1 MFEVR
6 PFVKMDFEY
15 VQAIY
20 QQGIDTGLATFQTE
34 VKSWQDWDK
43 SFTHHC
49 RLVIV
54 NETNRV
60 CGWAALSPVS
70 SRCCY
75 AGVAEVTVYMASDAR
90 GYGGGEQ
97 LLNALVSCSEKQGIW
112 TLKAGIFEQNL
123 ASIALHR
130 KCGFKVLGTQERL
143 GKLHNNWINVVA
155 MERRSDVVGI
165 D

>member
-6 PFVKMDFEY
+6 PFVKMDFEC

-20 QQGIDTGLATFQTE
+20 QQGIDSGLATFQTE
-34 VKSWQDWDK
+34 VKSWQEWDE
-43 SFTHHC
+43 SFVHSC

-54 NETNRV
+54 NESNRV

-90 GYGGGEQ
+90 GFGGGKQ
-97 LLNALVSCSEKQGIW
+97 LLQALVNCSEQQGIW

-123 ASIALHR
+123 ASIALHQ
-130 KCGFKVLGTQERL
+130 KCGFKTLGTQERL
-143 GKLHNNWINVVA
+143 GKLHNTWMNVVA
-155 MERRSDVVGI
+155 MERRSQVVGI